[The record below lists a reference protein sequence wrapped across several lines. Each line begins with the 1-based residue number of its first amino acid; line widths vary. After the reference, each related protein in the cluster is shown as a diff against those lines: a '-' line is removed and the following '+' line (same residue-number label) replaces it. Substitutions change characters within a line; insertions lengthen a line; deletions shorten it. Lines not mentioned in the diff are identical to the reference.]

1 MSCWGTQ
8 RQLCV
13 ADRDKLDGKY
23 FTARYWRNKSNCIR
37 VKERTFPLIICN
49 TPLISHISIKYAAH
63 SRLQPSDSSS
73 GCVFVSSALIQ
84 ALGDALFG
92 VLGAGASGWNAS
104 ANRSRAFSQFF
115 WDLDLVIDMLSTD
128 RVAPDPRPDW
138 DVLIFS
144 SICREKEERRQD
156 RVFWF

>member
-1 MSCWGTQ
+1 MSCFGRQ
-8 RQLCV
+8 RQCSRHRISLLV
-13 ADRDKLDGKY
+13 TGGTKV
-23 FTARYWRNKSNCIR
+23 TASGL
-37 VKERTFPLIICN
+37 KEEILIFCN
-49 TPLISHISIKYAAH
+49 TPLISHICIKYAAH

-92 VLGAGASGWNAS
+92 VLGAGASGWKAS
-104 ANRSRAFSQFF
+104 ANLSRAFSQFF

-128 RVAPDPRPDW
+128 RVAPDPSPDW

-144 SICREKEERRQD
+144 SICREKEERCQD
-156 RVFWF
+156 RVLWF